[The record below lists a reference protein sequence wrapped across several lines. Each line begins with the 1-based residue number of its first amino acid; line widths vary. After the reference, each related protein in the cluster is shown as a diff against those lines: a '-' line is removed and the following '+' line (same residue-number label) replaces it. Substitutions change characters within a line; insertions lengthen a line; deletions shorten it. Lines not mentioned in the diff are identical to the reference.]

1 MNTASLPSPPAS
13 DRVAPAKRQPRARP
27 VRARPD
33 PARRPHATAVA
44 QPRQA
49 EAEVPALDTVYA
61 PRDGA
66 RKAHPG
72 RGDLLLYLLLTA
84 LVAAAW
90 AVTRMGLFKA
100 NDDVNYWIGVGGGVM
115 MLILFTYPLRKYVG
129 FMQGLGHVKWWFW
142 FHLFLGIAG
151 PWLILVHSTFEV
163 GSLNAGVA
171 LYSMGIVVASGVVGR
186 FIYVRINRGLDG
198 QRMSLLELR
207 ERAGMVESKARSRLH
222 FSPAVEARLIAFE
235 QHELRAQPSWWTH
248 LRQVT
253 VLPLQRRI
261 TYLRCAAELHRRLRE
276 LAIEQH
282 WTKKDMRRRER
293 RARDLTDQYLEA
305 VVRVAQYSAYERA
318 FALWHLAHLPFVYL
332 LIISAIVHV
341 VAVHAY

>member
-1 MNTASLPSPPAS
+1 
-13 DRVAPAKRQPRARP
+13 
-27 VRARPD
+27 
-33 PARRPHATAVA
+33 
-44 QPRQA
+44 
-49 EAEVPALDTVYA
+49 VYA
-61 PRDGA
+61 PREIHK
-66 RKAHPG
+66 KAHPG
-72 RGDLLLYLLLTA
+72 RGDLLLYLLLAA

-90 AVTRMGLFKA
+90 WITRLGLFKA
-100 NDDVNYWIGVGGGVM
+100 NDDVNYWIGVAGGVM
-115 MLILFTYPLRKYVG
+115 MLILFTYPLRKYSR

-151 PWLILVHSTFEV
+151 PWLILVHSTFAV
-163 GSLNAGVA
+163 SSLNAGVA
-171 LYSMGIVVASGVVGR
+171 IYSMAIVVASGVIGR

-198 QRMSLLELR
+198 ERTSLSELR

-222 FSPAVEARLIAFE
+222 FAPTVEARLVAFE
-235 QHELRAQPSWWTH
+235 QRELHGQANWWTY

-253 VLPLQRRI
+253 VLQLQRRI
-261 TYLRCAAELHRRLRE
+261 IYMRCSTELGRRLRE
-276 LAIEQH
+276 LAVQQH
-282 WTKKDMRRRER
+282 WTKKDMRARER
-293 RARDLTDQYLEA
+293 RARRLTQEYLDA